1 MMTEARK
8 TGLWGEIYA
17 SRYLRRN
24 GYEILSANYGLS
36 GGEIDIVACKNDV
49 VCFVEV
55 KTRSE
60 NTFFDPAEAVD
71 YNKQR
76 NIRNAAAAY
85 ISRYG
90 IDNQTR
96 YDVVE
101 VILTEDNYKI
111 RHLKNVF

>member
-1 MMTEARK
+1 MIADVRK

-24 GYEILSANYGLS
+24 GYDILSANYGLS
-36 GGEIDIVACKNDV
+36 GGEIDIVACKDDV
-49 VCFVEV
+49 VCFIEV

-71 YNKQR
+71 YDKQR
-76 NIRNAAAAY
+76 NIRNAASAY

-90 IDNQTR
+90 VKSDTR
-96 YDVVE
+96 YDIVE
-101 VILTEDNYKI
+101 VILSEDHYKI
-111 RHLKNVF
+111 RHIQNAF